1 MKTIHIRKGAS
12 LKMIRERISKIT
24 VFMPKTGSISSD
36 QTHSF
41 YADLTRSATD
51 LESNFFRDA
60 QISKFVRVE
69 TICNETLML
78 NTAHIIC
85 IELGDVVV
93 LNDGCCFFLKLNEE
107 FTIVE
112 QSGQDGTTRVDFQ
125 I

>member
-1 MKTIHIRKGAS
+1 MKTIRTKNGAS

-24 VFMPKTGSISSD
+24 VFMPKTGAISSA

-41 YADLTRSATD
+41 FAD

-60 QISKFVRVE
+60 QISKFVKVE
-69 TICNETLML
+69 TIQNETLML

-93 LNDGCCFFLKLNEE
+93 LTNGLCYFVKVDEE
-107 FTIVE
+107 INVID
-112 QSGQDGTTRVDFQ
+112 QGDYGTTQADFQ

>member
-24 VFMPKTGSISSD
+24 VFMPKTGAISSD
-36 QTHSF
+36 QTRSF
-41 YADLTRSATD
+41 YTD

-112 QSGQDGTTRVDFQ
+112 KSGQDGTTRVDFQ